1 MRAQCSS
8 NHGLSHG
15 VLILQGYGGDY
26 QREDN
31 LTAYQAIVDEG
42 ITFIDT
48 AEVRHALQ
56 HASDCT
62 RHTIVMPCDTWKG
75 QCYRWSGAGRLQ

>member
-1 MRAQCSS
+1 MADFCQCAARILAPAP
-8 NHGLSHG
+8 NLSTMARKQSM
-15 VLILQGYGGDY
+15 LCIQGYGGDY

-48 AEVRHALQ
+48 AEVMLLADFL
-56 HASDCT
+56 
-62 RHTIVMPCDTWKG
+62 
-75 QCYRWSGAGRLQ
+75 

>member
-48 AEVRHALQ
+48 AEVRHSLQ
-56 HASDCT
+56 HASVCT
-62 RHTIVMPCDTWKG
+62 RHASSMRCDTWKG
-75 QCYRWSGAGRLQ
+75 

>member
-1 MRAQCSS
+1 MLCF
-8 NHGLSHG
+8 
-15 VLILQGYGGDY
+15 QGYGGDY

-48 AEVRHALQ
+48 AEVMLLADFLYIVICIGLTSCIRIT
-56 HASDCT
+56 S
-62 RHTIVMPCDTWKG
+62 HTLVKQQSSRLPC
-75 QCYRWSGAGRLQ
+75 

>member
-1 MRAQCSS
+1 MRKIVVTEVDES
-8 NHGLSHG
+8 LLR
-15 VLILQGYGGDY
+15 VQGYGGDY

-48 AEVRHALQ
+48 AEVKAFPLLLAIQFERVN
-56 HASDCT
+56 S
-62 RHTIVMPCDTWKG
+62 
-75 QCYRWSGAGRLQ
+75 

>member
-1 MRAQCSS
+1 MQGYCQQPTPDSMRCS
-8 NHGLSHG
+8 
-15 VLILQGYGGDY
+15 QGYGGDY

-48 AEVRHALQ
+48 AEV
-56 HASDCT
+56 ST
-62 RHTIVMPCDTWKG
+62 
-75 QCYRWSGAGRLQ
+75 

>member
-1 MRAQCSS
+1 MVSVLVCTSPRAMVVTTS
-8 NHGLSHG
+8 GKT
-15 VLILQGYGGDY
+15 I
-26 QREDN
+26 

-62 RHTIVMPCDTWKG
+62 QHTKLMPCDTWKG
-75 QCYRWSGAGRLQ
+75 

>member
-1 MRAQCSS
+1 MTSA
-8 NHGLSHG
+8 G
-15 VLILQGYGGDY
+15 VKCLLCRQGYGGDY

-48 AEVRHALQ
+48 AEVGAEEP
-56 HASDCT
+56 
-62 RHTIVMPCDTWKG
+62 HT
-75 QCYRWSGAGRLQ
+75 

>member
-1 MRAQCSS
+1 MLC
-8 NHGLSHG
+8 
-15 VLILQGYGGDY
+15 IQGYGGDY

-48 AEVRHALQ
+48 AEVMLLADFL
-56 HASDCT
+56 
-62 RHTIVMPCDTWKG
+62 
-75 QCYRWSGAGRLQ
+75 